1 MREIIAEII
10 KIKEET
16 HDVRTFKLKLTNSI
30 DFIPGQYCLV
40 SIIGN
45 KEPESEAKPFT
56 FATSPTEKRFIE
68 LAIKKMGKFTAA
80 LHSLV
85 VGDKLKIEGP
95 QGTSLNFDETLKDD
109 IVFLAGG
116 SGITPFISAI
126 RYAIAKKL
134 PNRITLLFSNRTAD
148 DIIYKKEFDE
158 ISRNNRNIKII
169 NTITQDAP
177 KQWPGEKGRIDRKMI
192 ERYVKNPKEKLWYV
206 CGPPPMVSSMKEML
220 LGMGVPENRLKIEDW
235 QLPGKHDK

>member
-177 KQWPGEKGRIDRKMI
+177 KQLPGEKGRIDRKMI

>member
-206 CGPPPMVSSMKEML
+206 CGPTPMVSSMKEML